1 VVFLGP
7 RLGSGLEALAKAL
20 AGDLADLAEEERGA
34 DLLDLAEWHESR
46 FGRERLLARAREALP
61 PASAAADRLHDRLA
75 GLGAR
80 EIITVGW
87 DGVTERAL
95 ARVGRPAHVLVPDLT
110 MTFGPTGP
118 LPLLKLHGDVA
129 AGPERLVLTRQDD
142 EQYGRRFPPVR
153 RHLDELAATS
163 TFLFLGTG
171 LKDAGF
177 ARVWGAVGEAL
188 REVGRASYAV
198 MARPSP
204 RVVDQW
210 KARRVEVLTLEGAG
224 EGEAGAGGAEA
235 GAELLRFLDELGR
248 RAEAKRGGPAL
259 SAEALDRVPYEEA
272 WRTFVWK
279 RFRYAETAG
288 LFQFQRTVY
297 RRDVE
302 RREIYVEPTVRPQR
316 EERERGCPACGRLGR
331 VDPAE
336 GPVCRTTGCPREGKL
351 IPELGPVT
359 AAAVKLRE
367 LVRPGARVVVLGA
380 PGVGKTSLLM
390 WLAHELSRPEGDGLG
405 IVGERPL
412 PLFVKLRDYAR
423 AIEGDAGA
431 TLAGYVGEHV
441 RQQVSD
447 APDGVVRRWLEEGR
461 VAFLFDGFDEVPSGM
476 RGRIGEDVKRYLEGV
491 NQCAAVLSSRPAG
504 YQMAPLGMPFE
515 VHGIEELGDKEVGE
529 FLGKW
534 FGVTARWDGKEAEDA
549 VAEAASLKQSLDQ
562 RPDLAR
568 LAGNPLMLTL
578 IVLVNRAGSS
588 LPQRRAEFY
597 DSALKTLGKT
607 WEDAKGLDPERRDI
621 DSVMR
626 TLGRVAYRLHRTQQ
640 DREIS
645 GERLVKWIAASFRE
659 DKLVGEADAERQAR
673 AFLKMVE
680 ERVGVLVET
689 GPGIFGF
696 VHLGFQEYLA
706 AWHLGKTASKA
717 ERSEVVNRFLH
728 EPRWYEPLRLMIS
741 SLPSDDATA
750 AMRQILEEPSPYEAL
765 LHRDLAFAGW
775 CLTDAPSVDGRVQDV
790 VVERLK
796 DLDVGPILAQI
807 AGSRPRGAFNHL
819 DQWLLSYLE
828 QPSHF
833 ARDTLAAVRARD
845 LFVEAATRLLSRS
858 NSTPYQD
865 PRPDVA
871 ILCRQR
877 SYDPDVLVP
886 GWFSVMLREA
896 PEGYVNSRLTTLAED
911 GYEPAIKMA
920 KELICSGKS
929 PGDLLLDA
937 LNGVPRDEELIRRA
951 AATPSRAAYD
961 FLAVQEPR
969 LLIEAI
975 KRQHPDV
982 ALLLT
987 ALGRAEVFSNNLV
1000 DLALGVVRQGAPE
1013 ARKSALVFLMH
1024 SGRIDSGRWREEARS
1039 FVLSNRSTEAFRLLF
1054 HDAPDRIPPDASVLD
1069 LLHDRFCDPER
1080 KKLPWHDNRH
1090 YNDLLLPGF
1099 DSPWDYLRRWHVDD
1113 PRFIEYATEHE
1124 SDDHRALLWLHSI
1137 GEPIEPL
1144 VEELI
1149 SPLGVPL
1156 SLVFSDDL
1164 ARMLGDLTKRSARM
1178 RRLILAKAQEPEYR
1192 FIALRAL
1199 ALCAPG
1205 RTPYLTDATLLDAAS
1220 IPSPADPG
1228 PGVPHRAHWL
1238 PILASTAQVTPLR
1251 RFDAW
1256 LTLIKQRPPLTS
1268 HARHADFED
1277 RPARISLLGEAILR
1291 ALGDRVR
1298 ANLADLVAAA
1308 YAYQLDHGVRVL
1320 TTAEDLHA
1328 DDRAALATALDL
1340 PASRQVA
1347 LDLMHIL
1354 GTEAAQELN
1363 APPSVTKEYGFR
1375 LFALLRH
1382 AWKLPPTT
1390 SNILLAFANPAAP
1403 VRLTAG
1409 DPLPGLF
1416 LISEAVQ
1423 LWKRPLQRGDET
1435 LFELP
1440 EIELEGLQ
1448 EGGPDGTYSLD
1459 SRLTFR
1465 LDYRYNDETLE
1476 KTRFDGTLVSRNL
1489 HTALDRL
1496 RIACDAFPDVVVEL
1510 LLPTGTETIEVLRE
1524 AESKTT
1530 SAPSASPA
1538 DTPTARRPGTW
1549 EAIAPGLKPPGD
1561 VEAIAR
1567 LASVFNLLAPEDQ
1580 TAARQSLAKLLG
1592 PGKRAPDVREKAA
1605 RVLVEQF
1612 YDDRTDEGRI
1622 LAFEALFGWATRKG
1636 TKGAAWEKA
1645 MAALL
1650 AVYGGLPLAAEA
1662 KLVAYLEQE
1671 QEAGKVPEALAVLWK
1686 GVLGR
1691 HARRGKLRVRR

>member
-210 KARRVEVLTLEGAG
+210 KARRVEVLALEGAG
-224 EGEAGAGGAEA
+224 AGRAEA
-235 GAELLRFLDELGR
+235 GAELLAFLDELGR
-248 RAEAKRGGPAL
+248 RAEAERGGPAL

-316 EERERGCPACGRLGR
+316 EERERGCPACGRIGGF
-331 VDPAE
+331 DPAE
-336 GPVCRTTGCPREGKL
+336 GPVCRTKGCPREGKL

-359 AAAVKLRE
+359 AAAVKLRD

-405 IVGERPL
+405 VVGERPL

-423 AIEGDAGA
+423 QIEADKGA
-431 TLAGYVGEHV
+431 TLAGYVEDHV

-447 APDGVVRRWLEEGR
+447 APEGVVRKWLEEGR

-476 RGRIGEDVKRYLEGV
+476 RGRIGEDVKRFLEGV
-491 NQCAAVLSSRPAG
+491 NRCAAVLSSRPAG
-504 YQMAPLGMPFE
+504 YQMAPLGVPFE
-515 VHGIEELGDKEVGE
+515 VHGIEELGDKGVGE

-534 FGVTARWDGKEAEDA
+534 FGVTAKWDGKEP
-549 VAEAASLKQSLDQ
+549 EAAAADASALKMSLDQ

-597 DSALKTLGKT
+597 DAALKTLGKT
-607 WEDAKGLDPERRDI
+607 WEDAKGLDGERRDI

-689 GPGIFGF
+689 GPGMFGF

-706 AWHLGKTASKA
+706 AWHLWKTATRA
-717 ERSEVVNRFLH
+717 ERLGVLNRFMH
-728 EPRWYEPLRLMIS
+728 EPRWEEPLRLLMS
-741 SLPSDDATA
+741 MLPQEDVTQAS
-750 AMRQILEEPSPYEAL
+750 EETLNNPSPCEQH
-765 LHRDLAFAGW
+765 LHRDLFFLGR
-775 CLTDAPSVDGRVQDV
+775 CLTDAPSIQ
-790 VVERLK
+790 EH
-796 DLDVGPILAQI
+796 AQQRIVRGLQKLTGDSTLSLLTHI
-807 AGSRPRGAFNHL
+807 AEAENWPRSSPL
-819 DQWLLSYLE
+819 VKWLE
-828 QPSHF
+828 QKIEAHG
-833 ARDTLAAVRARD
+833 ARAIFTAI
-845 LFVEAATRLLSRS
+845 RS
-858 NSTPYQD
+858 NALLARVAKHTLEDDRSHYAKIDAAAACWAHHID
-865 PRPDVA
+865 PERISHWRLGSIDDDGTYLAGWPS
-871 ILCRQR
+871 LR
-877 SYDPDVLVP
+877 SLVET
-886 GWFSVMLREA
+886 R
-896 PEGYVNSRLTTLAED
+896 
-911 GYEPAIKMA
+911 YEPAMSWARSRILMGVADEEHLLAGFMTAPYDQSLADLAARRLSERPEVHPWPYHDYLATHEPARLVQLITEGHPRSGALLVALAQTSCSDPYVTMTAWHFLHAPAPPEAQLHGLAAIKLLKLTSEQSWA
-920 KELICSGKS
+920 SLAQETILRLGSAEALSFLVEPESHIPPSAELIDMLYDEFENAADHSWVFS
-929 PGDLLLDA
+929 FNFWRYLVHWRIEDRRFITWATAPGRLDA
-937 LNGVPRDEELIRRA
+937 GAVVWLNAIGE
-951 AATPSRAAYD
+951 
-961 FLAVQEPR
+961 AV
-969 LLIEAI
+969 EAI
-975 KRQHPDV
+975 VLQ
-982 ALLLT
+982 ALSSPHQFRRTSNKLT
-987 ALGRAEVFSNNLV
+987 MHVTYDDGIVPVLAQLGR
-1000 DLALGVVRQGAPE
+1000 R
-1013 ARKSALVFLMH
+1013 SALV
-1024 SGRIDSGRWREEARS
+1024 
-1039 FVLSNRSTEAFRLLF
+1039 
-1054 HDAPDRIPPDASVLD
+1054 
-1069 LLHDRFCDPER
+1069 
-1080 KKLPWHDNRH
+1080 
-1090 YNDLLLPGF
+1090 
-1099 DSPWDYLRRWHVDD
+1099 
-1113 PRFIEYATEHE
+1113 
-1124 SDDHRALLWLHSI
+1124 
-1137 GEPIEPL
+1137 
-1144 VEELI
+1144 
-1149 SPLGVPL
+1149 
-1156 SLVFSDDL
+1156 
-1164 ARMLGDLTKRSARM
+1164 
-1178 RRLILAKAQEPEYR
+1178 Q
-1192 FIALRAL
+1192 RAL
-1199 ALCAPG
+1199 AQSNHWLWANEIREALRLCAPG
-1205 RTPYLTDATLLDAAS
+1205 RTPYLTDATLLDAAA

-1228 PGVPHRAHWL
+1228 PGAPHRAHWL
-1238 PILASTAQVTPLR
+1238 PALASTPQATPLR

-1277 RPARISLLGEAILR
+1277 RPARISLPGEAILR
-1291 ALGDRVR
+1291 ALGHRVR
-1298 ANLADLVAAA
+1298 ANPADLVAAA

-1320 TTAEDLHA
+1320 TTAEELHA
-1328 DDRAALATALDL
+1328 DDRVALAAALDL
-1340 PASRQVA
+1340 PASRQVL

-1390 SNILLAFANPAAP
+1390 SNILLAFANPTAP
-1403 VRLTAG
+1403 VRITAA

-1448 EGGPDGTYSLD
+1448 EGGPDGTYTLD

-1530 SAPSASPA
+1530 GAPSASPA

-1567 LASVFNLLAPEDQ
+1567 LASVFGLLAPEDQ
-1580 TAARQSLAKLLG
+1580 TAARKALTTLLAA
-1592 PGKRAPDVREKAA
+1592 GKRAPEVREKAA

-1622 LAFEALFGWATRKG
+1622 LAFEALLGWATRKS

-1650 AVYGGLPLAAEA
+1650 AIYGGLPLAEEE
-1662 KLVAYLEQE
+1662 KLVAYLKQE
-1671 QEAGKVPEALAVLWK
+1671 VGRVPEALAVLWK

-1691 HARRGKLRVRR
+1691 HARRSNMRLRS